1 MRQDM
6 RDLLENPGSFG
17 INGWTDYQLLRLLR
31 CYDTWSATPSQCS
44 DFDHAA
50 PDRE

>member
-6 RDLLENPGSFG
+6 RELLENPGSFG

-31 CYDTWSATPSQCS
+31 CYDTWSASSSRCREL
-44 DFDHAA
+44 DRAA
-50 PDRE
+50 PGSE